1 MSEKS
6 KTKILLPIFIVLL
19 CICIG
24 GTCIKEKKRKTA
36 LYNNLVSSI
45 QNKDWNKAKSSLDE
59 LGNYK
64 EALPYSNNQ
73 C

>member
-1 MSEKS
+1 MSKKS
-6 KTKILLPIFIVLL
+6 KTKILLSIFIVLL

-24 GTCIKEKKRKTA
+24 GTCNKEKNRKTA
-36 LYNNLVSSI
+36 LYNNLVSSV

-59 LGNYK
+59 LWDYK
-64 EALPYSNNQ
+64 DALPYLNNQ